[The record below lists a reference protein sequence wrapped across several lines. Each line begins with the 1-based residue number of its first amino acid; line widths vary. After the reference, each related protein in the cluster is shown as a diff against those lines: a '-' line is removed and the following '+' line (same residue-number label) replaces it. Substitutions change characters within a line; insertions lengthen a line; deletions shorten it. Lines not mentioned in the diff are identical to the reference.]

1 MTIRDEST
9 LYGSHPCG
17 EVSII
22 KSRSELFNSRFA
34 GLLTGRKV
42 RGPFDSRS
50 NFRPFAMIHCTFV
63 FHLGIRQPV
72 FHLREC
78 QTILIG
84 LDMQLHRSSY
94 HQGKYSD

>member
-22 KSRSELFNSRFA
+22 KSTSELFKSLFV

-42 RGPFDSRS
+42 RGTFVSRP
-50 NFRPFAMIHCTFV
+50 NLRPFAIMHWTFIS
-63 FHLGIRQPV
+63 FGNKAA
-72 FHLREC
+72 
-78 QTILIG
+78 G
-84 LDMQLHRSSY
+84 LSST
-94 HQGKYSD
+94 